1 MKKIK
6 ILALVLVIVLAA
18 CSLYSCGKDG
28 TVKEGDMKVNIIISS
43 DEYGVL
49 AEGVVGVD
57 EGATVID
64 AMVTYCDREGIE
76 YKLNAEMDTVEALG
90 SYKEVVRNKLGYYWQ
105 YTLDGKEP
113 KGRAGENTVTEG
125 SKVVYNYTYIP
136 TGDFVTVRFE
146 AEGEVIVEDTVV
158 VFDEGDS
165 LLDSA
170 LDALKRSGLDYD
182 KTADGNNL
190 DYVDDYTTKVTP
202 IYDEMWNVSVNDKAV
217 EGNHDDTLAVSNDVI
232 VFTFTRVEKELADTQ
247 A

>member
-1 MKKIK
+1 MKKIR

-18 CSLYSCGKDG
+18 CSLYSCGKDD
-28 TVKEGDMKVNIIISS
+28 TVKEGDMNVNIIISS

-49 AEGVVGVD
+49 AEGVVGVG

-76 YKLNAEMDTVEALG
+76 YKLNAEMDTIESLG

-105 YTLDGKEP
+105 YKLDGKEP

-125 SKVVYNYTYIP
+125 SEVVYNYTFIP
-136 TGDFVTVRFE
+136 TGDYVNVRFE
-146 AEGEVIVEDTVV
+146 AEGEVIVENTVV
-158 VFDEGDS
+158 VFDAGDT
-165 LLDSA
+165 LLDA
-170 LDALKRSGLDYD
+170 AFDALKRTEFDYD
-182 KTADGNNL
+182 KTADGLNL

-202 IYDEMWNVSVNDKAV
+202 VYDEMWKVTVNGKAV
-217 EGNHDDTLAVSNDVI
+217 DGNHDDIAVASNDDI
-232 VFTFTRVEKELADTQ
+232 VFTFTRVEKEAADIQ